1 MRPAVLLWTFF
12 GVLNFAG
19 AANAECVT
27 MNRTADQPYAEYDL
41 VNTCRGSAKVFWT
54 RKRRARQHRERQ
66 LVRTKLL
73 DGLLRDHPIER
84 EFNKVFMTTSKEG
97 KQAPI
102 KLIGIGRNA
111 TGRKRS
117 ER

>member
-54 RKRRARQHRERQ
+54 RKGERGN
-66 LVRTKLL
+66 TEN
-73 DGLLRDHPIER
+73 GSW
-84 EFNKVFMTTSKEG
+84 F
-97 KQAPI
+97 AP
-102 KLIGIGRNA
+102 
-111 TGRKRS
+111 S
-117 ER
+117 C